1 METTKGR
8 TKIPQLSKVKA
19 ELQKEIQSACPFCS
33 NTDVGHFEIH
43 HIDEDPSNNEKANL
57 ILLCPL
63 CHSKITKGDITQLN
77 VLKKKI
83 NLIQGIK
90 EHVSDNSNVNFN
102 GTVSTAIIGSNNT
115 ISVKQSKTT
124 TKSKYTEDCLGSDTI
139 KANYVS
145 YLIARY
151 NEYKEYEVGKPNMK
165 YGVFG
170 AALKKQFKIGPTRTI
185 FNLPIDRFDELVIY
199 IQKRI
204 NSTTLAKIKGKTHKN
219 FRSFDE
225 YQTLGKD

>member
-1 METTKGR
+1 METTKTR
-8 TKIPQLSKVKA
+8 TKIPQLNKIKA
-19 ELQKEIQSACPFCS
+19 ELQKEIQSVCPFCDNS
-33 NTDVGHFEIH
+33 DVGHFEIH
-43 HIDEDPSNNEKANL
+43 HIDENPSNNEKVNL

-63 CHSKITKGDITQLN
+63 CHSKITKGDITQLD

-83 NLIQGIK
+83 SLIQGIK
-90 EHVSDNSNVNFN
+90 EQASDNSNVNFN

-115 ISVKQSKTT
+115 ISVKQSKIT
-124 TKSKYTEDCLGSDTI
+124 TKSKYTEGCLGFDTI

-151 NEYKEYEVGKPNMK
+151 NEYKEYEVGKQNMK
-165 YGVFG
+165 YGIFG

-185 FNLPIDRFDELVIY
+185 FNLPIDRFDELVVY

-204 NSTTLAKIKGKTHKN
+204 NSTTLAKIKGKEHKN

-225 YQTLGKD
+225 YQALGKD

>member
-1 METTKGR
+1 METTKAR
-8 TKIPQLSKVKA
+8 IKIPQLSKVKA
-19 ELQKEIQSACPFCS
+19 ELQKEIQSACPFCN

-43 HIDEDPSNNEKANL
+43 HIDEDPSNNEKTNL
-57 ILLCPL
+57 FLLCPL
-63 CHSKITKGDITQLN
+63 CHSKITKGDIKQLD

-83 NLIQGIK
+83 NLIQRTK
-90 EHVSDNSNVNFN
+90 EYTSDNSNVNFN
-102 GTVSTAIIGSNNT
+102 GAVSTAIIGSNNT
-115 ISVKQSKTT
+115 ISVKQLKTT
-124 TKSKYTEDCLGSDTI
+124 VKSKYPEGSLGFDTL

-151 NEYKEYEVGKPNMK
+151 NEYKEYEVGKEKMR
-165 YGVFG
+165 YGIFG

-204 NSTTLAKIKGKTHKN
+204 NSTTLAKIKGKAHKN

-225 YQTLGKD
+225 YQALGKD